1 MHSKL
6 LPPGKT
12 VRADFYCQQSP
23 RLYQPIE
30 KKIDSNFLLP
40 SSTVTK
46 ARQYALL
53 ATKKLRE
60 FKWENFSYSVI

>member
-1 MHSKL
+1 MSLVALYTKEL
-6 LPPGKT
+6 CIPS
-12 VRADFYCQQSP
+12 CC
-23 RLYQPIE
+23 RLDY
-30 KKIDSNFLLP
+30 LLP